1 MNYLFLL
8 TVTYIL
14 AASSAAAFVVPTA
27 NTVRARPDTKRVSHP
42 RTSSVLRLEKTAL
55 AMAKG
60 GKKKALYMEENDKGI
75 DYGKVLLL
83 FVDPRNPYSWFL
95 YMLGFIITYGT
106 LSGN

>member
-1 MNYLFLL
+1 M
-8 TVTYIL
+8 
-14 AASSAAAFVVPTA
+14 
-27 NTVRARPDTKRVSHP
+27 ARPDAQRVSDSL
-42 RTSSVLRLEKTAL
+42 TSSVLRLDKTAL
-55 AMAKG
+55 AMVKG

-106 LSGN
+106 VSGN